1 MIPLPRGLRFAIH
14 GRPFAC
20 QRHCVHCL
28 RVGLA
33 LVQGG
38 HAAACEPAVATFG
51 PKDAAFKKKASS
63 EEAADVSEELKDL
76 MAYMT
81 FAHRLGRGNLV
92 WASWRPVDW
101 PGRQKVKR
109 AQSIKAGSTMI
120 MVTSEG
126 ARWMLKH
133 FKEQGCMY
141 VVCDT
146 RLHRVARSSAFNT
159 QAHNPTITTCVNIP
173 KWFSTHNV
181 TWTGETHDVPIAMTH
196 SEMYIQTQRHIHLIH
211 CTAIHTSRCMAFLSF
226 SPTSRFRYQ

>member
-1 MIPLPRGLRFAIH
+1 MADPSHASDTVFIVCESDWRLYKEDTQQRVNPQPQHL
-14 GRPFAC
+14 GRKMQPFK
-20 QRHCVHCL
+20 R
-28 RVGLA
+28 
-33 LVQGG
+33 
-38 HAAACEPAVATFG
+38 
-51 PKDAAFKKKASS
+51 ASR

-146 RLHRVARSSAFNT
+146 RLHRVARASAFNT
-159 QAHNPTITTCVNIP
+159 QAHNPAITTCVNIP

-181 TWTGETHDVPIAMTH
+181 TWTGETHDAPIAMTH
-196 SEMYIQTQRHIHLIH
+196 AEMYTQTQRHIHLIH
-211 CTAIHTSRCMAFLSF
+211 CTAIHTSRCIACLSF